1 MKTLTKLIN
10 SLWMIL
16 LLLCVFQCSPSDDS
30 DQIEELRLVEIIVE
44 SSNGD
49 RLDLSGIASTSL
61 SITGLDQHAEEY
73 NIEGAVSWQSNN
85 FNISVSQSG
94 VVNALAVG
102 ESTIQVETEGITASF
117 TISIWDSSA
126 PRTEIFVSEVEN
138 LNDPPWKI
146 LRYFADGSYSEVFT
160 DQNLAWPQDIVV
172 LEDQEVVLI
181 SNLNTGR
188 ITKYDLNTGNYVENF
203 ATGIGQPTRMKIG
216 ADNLLYVLQWSG
228 DGLVRRYNLDGS
240 FVDNFTSV
248 AIPQSIGMDWDVDG
262 NLYVSSFQNANI
274 RKFDSQGNDL
284 GVFAS
289 ANLVG
294 PTNIWFDTEGDLLVN
309 DWNAGRVARFSPAGE
324 FIDLIITGLSQ
335 PEGVDFLS
343 NGHFLIGNGG
353 PGEVKEYM
361 PDGTFVKDI
370 ITSGGLLKQPNAVII
385 RNVN

>member
-1 MKTLTKLIN
+1 M
-10 SLWMIL
+10 
-16 LLLCVFQCSPSDDS
+16 LCVFQCSPSDDS

-85 FNISVSQSG
+85 FNASVSQSG

-102 ESTIQVETEGITASF
+102 ESTIQVETEGVTASF

-172 LEDQEVVLI
+172 LEDQEVVLV

-188 ITKYDLNTGNYVENF
+188 ITKYDLNTGNYIENF
-203 ATGIGQPTRMKIG
+203 ATGIGQPTRIKIG

-228 DGLVRRYNLDGS
+228 DGLVRRYNLDGG
-240 FVDNFTSV
+240 FVDSFTSV
-248 AIPQSIGMDWDVDG
+248 AIPQSIGMDWDADG

>member
-1 MKTLTKLIN
+1 MKTLTKLNN
-10 SLWMIL
+10 SLLVILIL
-16 LLLCVFQCSPSDDS
+16 LSVSQCSGSDDS
-30 DQIEELRLVEIIVE
+30 GEIDEPRLVEIIIE

-49 RLDLSGIASTSL
+49 RLDLAGTASTQL
-61 SITGLDQHAEEY
+61 SISGLDQNAEEY
-73 NIEGAVSWQSNN
+73 IINGTVSWNSNN
-85 FNISVSQSG
+85 FNTSVSQSG
-94 VVNALAVG
+94 MVNALEVG
-102 ESTIQVETEGITASF
+102 ESTIQVETEGVTASF
-117 TISIWDSSA
+117 NISIWDSSA

-160 DQNLAWPQDIVV
+160 DQNLSWPQDIVI
-172 LEDQEVVLI
+172 LEDQEVALV

-188 ITKYDLNTGNYVENF
+188 ITKYNLSTGVYIENF

-216 ADNLLYVLQWSG
+216 ADHLLYVLQWAG

-240 FVDNFTSV
+240 FVDNFTNV
-248 AIPQSIGMDWDVDG
+248 GVPQSIGMEWDADG

-294 PTNIWFDTEGDLLVN
+294 PTNIWFDAEGNLLVN
-309 DWNAGRVARFSPAGE
+309 DWNAGRVARFNSDGE
-324 FIDLIITGLSQ
+324 FMDIIITGLSQ

-343 NGHFLIGNGG
+343 NGNFLIGNGG

-361 PDGTFVKDI
+361 PDGSFVKNTI
-370 ITSGGLLKQPNAVII
+370 ASGGLLKQPNAVVV

>member
-1 MKTLTKLIN
+1 MQTKLKLAF
-10 SLWMIL
+10 SLWLIFVVL
-16 LLLCVFQCSPSDDS
+16 NFLNCSGSDDS
-30 DQIEELRLVEIIVE
+30 DQIEELRLVEIIID

-49 RLDLSGIASTSL
+49 RLDLSGTASTSL
-61 SITGLDQHAEEY
+61 SLSGLDQYAEEY
-73 NIEGAVSWQSNN
+73 IINGTISWTSNN
-85 FNISVSQSG
+85 FNASVSQTG
-94 VVNALAVG
+94 LVNALEVG
-102 ESTIQVETEGITASF
+102 VSIIQVEAEGVTASF

-138 LNDPPWKI
+138 LNDPPYKI
-146 LRYFADGSYSEVFT
+146 LRYFADGSFSEVFT
-160 DQNLAWPQDIVV
+160 NQNLAWPQDIVI

-188 ITKYDLNTGNYVENF
+188 ITKYNLNTGDYIENF

-216 ADNLLYVLQWSG
+216 ADNLLYVLQWAG

-248 AIPQSIGMDWDVDG
+248 AVPQSIGMDWDADG
-262 NLYVSSFQNANI
+262 NLYVSSFQNANV

-284 GVFAS
+284 GVFAN
-289 ANLVG
+289 ANMVG
-294 PTNIWFDTEGDLLVN
+294 PTNIWFDAEGNLLVN
-309 DWNAGRVARFSPAGE
+309 DWNAGRVARFNPNGA
-324 FIDLIITGLSQ
+324 FIDIIINGLSQ

-353 PGEVKEYM
+353 PGEVKEFM
-361 PDGTFVKDI
+361 PDGTFVKNI
-370 ITSGGLLKQPNAVII
+370 IAAGGDLKQPNAVIV

>member
-85 FNISVSQSG
+85 FNASVSQSG

-102 ESTIQVETEGITASF
+102 ESTIQVETEGVTASF

-172 LEDQEVVLI
+172 LEDQEVVLV

-188 ITKYDLNTGNYVENF
+188 ITKYDLNTGNYIENF
-203 ATGIGQPTRMKIG
+203 ATGIGQPTRIKIG

-228 DGLVRRYNLDGS
+228 DGLVRRYNLDGG
-240 FVDNFTSV
+240 FVDSFTSV
-248 AIPQSIGMDWDVDG
+248 AIPQSIGMDWDADG